1 MPPKK
6 ADTKSTK
13 KEKVTKTKEEVKTT
27 KLEIKNYDDKKV
39 FEKEKEEFL
48 KKKTRRGK
56 SKKED
61 ASLPASMKK
70 IISEYGDVM
79 ANVGASDV
87 KKYDTYKKYNK
98 NKKVK
103 K

>member
-13 KEKVTKTKEEVKTT
+13 KEKVTKTKEEVKTN

-39 FEKEKEEFL
+39 FEKEKGEFL
-48 KKKTRRGK
+48 KKKKRRGK

-61 ASLPASMKK
+61 ESLPASMKK

-79 ANVGASDV
+79 ANVGASDMQ
-87 KKYDTYKKYNK
+87 KYDTYKKYNK
-98 NKKVK
+98 NKKAK